1 MLLEILK
8 NGCITL
14 ATLIVVFVICGIL
27 AIPMLIGLAI
37 NSISL
42 VLFGILFFVA
52 FGVSIAEY
60 YCAKKYDKRNK

>member
-1 MLLEILK
+1 MLLTILK

-14 ATLIVVFVICGIL
+14 ATLLVVFAICGVL

-37 NSISL
+37 NCIPL
-42 VLFGILFFVA
+42 VLFGILFFVS

-60 YCAKKYDKRNK
+60 YCAKKYNERNK